1 MRSVGGGDRWHAH
14 YVNSEGMGKWEEGN
28 TQRHVSKLVFP
39 LTITYMYVTVL
50 FRNQTHVFQS
60 PWRRLKHCENIGKLF
75 SKLKLVTD
83 NLLMQQPTEK
93 PLKHLNDILNFYS
106 LHRSKTW
113 KSIKSLDSL
122 NSTAKHV
129 QQVLI
134 IRPFWINWTNMTT
147 RSLGQSVRRVIF
159 YLMY

>member
-28 TQRHVSKLVFP
+28 TQRHASKLVFP

-113 KSIKSLDSL
+113 KSVLSRVLIPLIF
-122 NSTAKHV
+122 NCQACTTCV
-129 QQVLI
+129 QQVLT
-134 IRPFWINWTNMTT
+134 IRPLWIDWHNH
-147 RSLGQSVRRVIF
+147 
-159 YLMY
+159 